1 MGSPCQ
7 WVTLTTEEVALPN
20 HPQGRTPVIPILP
33 GNRHDRPVTL
43 GAGVAV
49 MGIVVEGARS
59 SAEGLVDQE
68 DPEDLEEGTQTRT
81 VIRATAQLQFTEAG
95 MSWVADSHSAS

>member
-1 MGSPCQ
+1 M
-7 WVTLTTEEVALPN
+7 
-20 HPQGRTPVIPILP
+20 IPILP

-43 GAGVAV
+43 EAGVAV

-81 VIRATAQLQFTEAG
+81 VIRATAQPQFTEAG
-95 MSWVADSHSAS
+95 MSSAVESRGAN

>member
-1 MGSPCQ
+1 M
-7 WVTLTTEEVALPN
+7 
-20 HPQGRTPVIPILP
+20 IPILP

-81 VIRATAQLQFTEAG
+81 VIRATALPQFTEAG
-95 MSWVADSHSAS
+95 MSSAA